1 MRLATGL
8 LLAAC
13 LLLSSVD
20 VFAGDEE
27 GGCDKKCRPTMKR
40 IMRKVRE
47 IFKEKD
53 KNGDGVIIL
62 REWGPRVKIFR
73 AIDRNNDRKIT
84 PREMA
89 AFLLK
94 QIKKRKGDKSE

>member
-1 MRLATGL
+1 MKLVVGL

-13 LLLSSVD
+13 LLLSSVE

-27 GGCDKKCRPTMKR
+27 GGCDGKCRPAMKR
-40 IMRKVRE
+40 IMRKVRK

-53 KNGDGVIIL
+53 RNGDGVIGP
-62 REWGPRVKIFR
+62 REWGPRVRIFK
-73 AIDRNNDRKIT
+73 AIDRNQDGKIT

-94 QIKKRKGDKSE
+94 RLKKRRDDKPE